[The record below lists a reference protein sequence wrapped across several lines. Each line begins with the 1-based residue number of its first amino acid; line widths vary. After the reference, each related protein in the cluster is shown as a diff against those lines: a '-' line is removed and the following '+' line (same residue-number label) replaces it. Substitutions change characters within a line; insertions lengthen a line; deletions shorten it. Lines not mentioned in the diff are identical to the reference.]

1 MVSACDM
8 SNPFVPEYPLCSKK
22 HHCVCTPHVTLL
34 SVLCQFL
41 VIMSSQKQ
49 QKTGAP
55 SQHAVEALDAL
66 RKSGLLKE
74 VMNLAESE
82 GYPGTTGTMSDAS
95 KRRTP
100 SEILDASD
108 FDAESQFNEW
118 GAVSLPPTSQ
128 TPMMPSGSTAGVAA
142 QAGLPLG
149 IKSMDEWGSN
159 VCELPKYLS
168 FGYSYI
174 EMWNLAKTDRDMK
187 NYLEWCSNYNGTS
200 VRAKDLGAYVRKMR
214 QSSPVRSYYPGS
226 TDARRFK

>member
-1 MVSACDM
+1 MYK
-8 SNPFVPEYPLCSKK
+8 PFVPEYPLRSKK
-22 HHCVCTPHVTLL
+22 HHRVCTPHVTLL
-34 SVLCQFL
+34 SVFCQFL

-82 GYPGTTGTMSDAS
+82 GYPGITGTMSDAS
-95 KRRTP
+95 KRRAP

-108 FDAESQFNEW
+108 FDAEPQFNEW
-118 GAVSLPPTSQ
+118 DAVSLPPTSQ
-128 TPMMPSGSTAGVAA
+128 TPMMPSGSTAGVA

-149 IKSMDEWGSN
+149 IKSMDEWGST

-187 NYLEWCSNYNGTS
+187 NYLEWCSTYNGTS
-200 VRAKDLGAYVRKMR
+200 VKAKDLGAYVRKMR
-214 QSSPVRSYYPGS
+214 QSSPVHSYYPGS
-226 TDARRFK
+226 SDVRRLK